1 MMRYAVDVAA
11 KKRRGRRPGWSSAAQ
26 ELVNRVFVYGSLRQG
41 QSARSLIAEYISEA
55 RPATMLGA
63 LYALPD
69 GYPVITEGDDTI
81 VGELLELSDLTAAL
95 PLLDAYE
102 GEEYSRTLRQAML
115 RDGTQVWS
123 WVYITADTSILTNAV
138 RIESGDWDEFVTEQ
152 LHT

>member
-1 MMRYAVDVAA
+1 MSYADDVAA

-41 QSARSLIAEYISEA
+41 QSARSLIADYLA
-55 RPATMLGA
+55 GAQPATMPGT

-69 GYPVITEGDDTI
+69 GYPVITEGDNPV

-102 GEEYSRTLRQAML
+102 GDDYIRTLRQATL
-115 RDGTQVWS
+115 RDGTEVWS
-123 WVYITADTSILTNAV
+123 WVYTNARPELLANAV
-138 RIESGDWDEFVTEQ
+138 LIESGDWDEFVTET
-152 LHT
+152 LFT